1 MLFSAASAT
10 PLRYSGL
17 VAEKPIPKRMRMR
30 MRMRMRGMKQSI
42 RIGAT
47 SSTSNNKFDLRKYW
61 RSLIREINQ
70 KLEEA
75 IPVKYP
81 AGIYEAM
88 RYSVLA
94 KGAKRAPPVMC
105 VAACELF
112 GGHRLAAFPT
122 ACALEMVPF
131 PSIPFISLS
140 LSLFPIF
147 QIETLLL
154 VGIKAKQYL
163 ISSSSSGPRGFA
175 YSR

>member
-17 VAEKPIPKRMRMR
+17 VAEKPIPRR

-42 RIGAT
+42 RIGAS

-61 RSLIREINQ
+61 RSLITEINQ

-131 PSIPFISLS
+131 HSSLPFQ
-140 LSLFPIF
+140 FFIF
-147 QIETLLL
+147 
-154 VGIKAKQYL
+154 KKQ
-163 ISSSSSGPRGFA
+163 
-175 YSR
+175 